1 MAEIGIKL
9 ADGSFF
15 PILDD
20 SAPARKRV
28 VLTTAREQQD
38 NVQIDL
44 IRQEN
49 DVIEHVGFLLL
60 EDLGES
66 DEGARELSLTIG
78 IDASG
83 NLDAQIATTDDS
95 QYQSFAVNVH
105 ELEGSG
111 SFDMPD
117 VASTIG
123 DVEVAEDLDDLEMP
137 DFDLD
142 SDTIDA
148 GGFEESVGDE
158 YDLSYDSPID
168 DDGNGY
174 EYETEAPQRRFSV
187 PVLIAILLIAL
198 SLIALAAYGVF
209 SLLEA
214 EALPELR
221 AFLLIPAVP
230 GIRRRTR

>member
-1 MAEIGIKL
+1 VAEIGIKL

-66 DEGARELSLTIG
+66 DEGVRELSLTIG
-78 IDASG
+78 IDGAG

-168 DDGNGY
+168 D
-174 EYETEAPQRRFSV
+174 A
-187 PVLIAILLIAL
+187 
-198 SLIALAAYGVF
+198 
-209 SLLEA
+209 
-214 EALPELR
+214 
-221 AFLLIPAVP
+221 
-230 GIRRRTR
+230 